1 MKYGKIRI
9 EDGNLL
15 FTKHMMLNSLPCR
28 DILWA
33 YMRREGADGGAQ
45 KQLIVNY
52 LVIVTRRRK
61 RYKFDMTE
69 REVQDCIQLLC
80 ALNPYMAVGF
90 PKGGKLPLRSLSN
103 TRDLGALVTE
113 DGRHI
118 IPRKLLRSGNLY
130 HMSIA
135 DQDTLLNEYRL
146 STVIDLRTGMERAEK
161 PDPEMECVQYL
172 HIPILEEET
181 MGVSKESG
189 SMDMLLNFQGDPDE
203 YMRAQ
208 YAGLVQ
214 DKYSVKQYARFLD
227 RLMHQGDGAVL
238 WHCTAGKDRA
248 GVATALLLCVLGVPR
263 DVILEDYMKT
273 NVFLENELEY
283 MIRYLESKVIVD
295 AKVMERIRILYRVK
309 EDYLEIMFDTI
320 EENYGSVEKFLR
332 RALYMTPKA
341 IDALRDKYLI

>member
-9 EDGNLL
+9 EDGNLI
-15 FTKHMMLNSLPCR
+15 FTKHMMTNSLPCR

-33 YMRREGADGGAQ
+33 YMRREGVDGGIQ
-45 KQLIVNY
+45 KQLIANY

-90 PKGGKLPLRSLSN
+90 PKGGRIPMRSLSN

-118 IPRKLLRSGNLY
+118 LPRKLLRSGNLY
-130 HMSIA
+130 HMSLS
-135 DQDTLLNEYRL
+135 DQDTLLNEYHL
-146 STVIDLRTGMERAEK
+146 STVIDLRTNVERAEK
-161 PDPEMECVQYL
+161 PDPEMESVQFL
-172 HIPILEEET
+172 HIPIIDEET
-181 MGVSKESG
+181 VGVTQANG
-189 SMDMLLNFQGDPDE
+189 TMDMLVQFEGDPDE

-208 YAGLVQ
+208 YASFVQ
-214 DKYSVKQYARFLD
+214 DQYSVRQFARFLD
-227 RLMHQGDGAVL
+227 RLLHQGDGAVL

-248 GVATALLLCVLGVPR
+248 GVATALLLCALGVPR
-263 DVILEDYMKT
+263 EVIRDDFMKT
-273 NVFLENELEY
+273 NPYLENELEY

-295 AKVMERIRILYRVK
+295 TKVMERIQVLYRVK
-309 EDYLEIMFDTI
+309 EEYLDILFETI
-320 EENYGSVEKFLR
+320 EQKYGSVERFLR

-341 IDALRDKYLI
+341 IDVLREKYLI